1 MSKILIVEDDNDIN
15 ARYSKNSFNIKN
27 ARNTVS
33 GIKIIRIIN
42 QDYR

>member
-1 MSKILIVEDDNDIN
+1 MQDILKIVLI
-15 ARYSKNSFNIKN
+15 IKN